1 MQNEPLIA
9 NPLGWVQFKLFGGHR
24 RMVVLAAFYA
34 GLILLLHILLYYAM
48 QTVEPVDPLRR
59 LVSMTYSFML
69 VVMAAVLLVGGTV
82 AVKNAV
88 QRDFTTDMISS
99 HRLTAMSGET
109 MALGYLTGGLS
120 QIITLTLVNWF
131 TCVILG
137 LLSGVSFLVPTLALV
152 YLTGL
157 TAVFCTLAMLF
168 ALGTR
173 GKASIALVM
182 ILAAILSRTP
192 VMEYFPGLSLLLGSF
207 LFQDFPW
214 NSPGQQVMGLVAAAV
229 AAQLALAATL
239 FLAAARK
246 TWRDDVP
253 AFHPRLAMVLLALS
267 ALIVAVGQRFVPP
280 SRMMGVITGSW
291 QDVVTQ
297 SVVGLAAIAL
307 VAMLPVAAA
316 TRQNAFWSRRQAL
329 DPEWTERRP
338 RHWLPLTLLASG
350 IALGIPAIILT
361 PQLAGLGDWSIPPLS
376 ASAGDRLTPLTTERM
391 PLAFLLG
398 PGSLLAAFF
407 VLPLVSLGGLLRV
420 AYSVTNKATWLVVSH
435 FIVIWAMPPLLDLI
449 IANLTMRSGDQPFS
463 VLLAIS
469 PIGAW
474 TIVLRLADG
483 PLAPALAFH
492 GLLAAGSL
500 LLAARAKY

>member
-109 MALGYLTGGLS
+109 MALGYLTGSLS

-131 TCVILG
+131 ACVILG
-137 LLSGVSFLVPTLALV
+137 LLSNISFLVPTLALV
-152 YLTGL
+152 YLAGL
-157 TAVFCTLAMLF
+157 TAVFCTLGMLF
-168 ALGTR
+168 ALCTR
-173 GKASIALVM
+173 GKASIAVVM
-182 ILAAILSRTP
+182 ILAAVLSRTP

-214 NSPGQQVMGLVAAAV
+214 NSPGQHVMGLVAASL
-229 AAQLALAATL
+229 AAQLAVAATL

-253 AFHPRLAMVLLALS
+253 AFTPGLALILLALS

-280 SRMMGVITGSW
+280 SYPGFIGGGW
-291 QDVVTQ
+291 QKIATQ
-297 SVVGLAAIAL
+297 SVVGLAAVAV
-307 VAMLPVAAA
+307 VAMLPVATA
-316 TRQNAFWSRRQAL
+316 TRRNAVWARRKAL
-329 DPEWTERRP
+329 DPDWTEPRP
-338 RHWLPLTLLASG
+338 RHWLLLTLLAGG

-361 PQLAGLGDWSIPPLS
+361 GQLARYHEFWLPPLS
-376 ASAGDRLTPLTTERM
+376 STPNAWGDHSVRSDGL
-391 PLAFLLG
+391 PLALLG
-398 PGSLLAAFF
+398 SGSVLAAFF

-420 AYSVTNKATWLVVSH
+420 AYSAANKALWLIIAH
-435 FIVIWAMPPLLDLI
+435 FIVIWMMPPLVDLI
-449 IANLTMRSGDQPFS
+449 IANVSMRSANQPLS
-463 VLLAIS
+463 ALMAVS
-469 PIGAW
+469 PLGAW
-474 TIVLRLADG
+474 FITLRLADG

-492 GLLAAGSL
+492 SLLAAGSL
-500 LLAARAKY
+500 LLTARAKY